1 MPLTSNII
9 YKILGQ
15 SAPGNTST
23 VDLYTCPSLTNTVV
37 STMMICNR
45 ATVNAAYNI
54 AIRANSAALANQHY
68 IAFNSTV
75 PANDSI
81 ALTVGMALGTND
93 VITIQANTTGVNNL
107 GFTVFGTEMQ

>member
-15 SAPGNTST
+15 SAPNSTST
-23 VDLYTCPSLTNTVV
+23 IDLYTCPVLTNTVM

-54 AIRANSAALANQHY
+54 AVRANGSALANQHY
-68 IAFNSTV
+68 IAFNSIV

-107 GFTVFGTEMQ
+107 GFTAFGTEMQ